1 MPGYASRF
9 DYTNPNPGES
19 ARLARD
25 CTRRPACGCHAPV
38 APVAELV
45 ARHEAEV
52 ARRAQWCARQG
63 LEPTM
68 LNLAMAPG
76 DDSQFV
82 YGVKPWTASGEADP
96 RGQYSLGLR
105 PAERAQ
111 AKEQAALW
119 HEEPWI
125 CTLCAKD
132 MGRPV
137 RAYEGKEEP
146 VWWFWCDE
154 CRVQN
159 KQKQAA
165 DEPGLQRLDRLWG
178 KKQA

>member
-1 MPGYASRF
+1 MYAYGGRF
-9 DYTNPNPGES
+9 NFTNPNPDES

-25 CTRRPACGCHAPV
+25 CDLRPSCGCHAPR
-38 APVAELV
+38 APGETVV
-45 ARHEAEV
+45 ARHEKEV
-52 ARRAQWCARQG
+52 VRRTQWCVRQG

-76 DDSQFV
+76 DDAQFV
-82 YGVKPWTASGEADP
+82 YGVKPWTASGLADP

-105 PAERAQ
+105 AAEREE
-111 AKEQAALW
+111 AKMQAALW

-159 KQKQAA
+159 KQKQTAV
-165 DEPGLQRLDRLWG
+165 EPGLQRLDRLWR
-178 KKQA
+178 KK